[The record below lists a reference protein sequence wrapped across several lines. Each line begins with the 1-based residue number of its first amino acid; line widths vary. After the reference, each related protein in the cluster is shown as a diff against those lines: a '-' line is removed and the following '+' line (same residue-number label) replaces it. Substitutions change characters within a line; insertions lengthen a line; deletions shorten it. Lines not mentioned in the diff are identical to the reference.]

1 LPLRPSASARRPLSA
16 APLSRPSDATVDF
29 VTGPCPL
36 LSLAFRIGTS
46 AWEASR
52 TERPTHSILIANA
65 DGIRQTQNVSGVA
78 GASAVSRHLPR
89 AGARVS
95 ALRATLVKPGVAH
108 VGVAQDE
115 NECRR
120 IPRLGG
126 RARGAP

>member
-1 LPLRPSASARRPLSA
+1 MPLRPSASARRPLSA

-36 LSLAFRIGTS
+36 LSLAFRIGTL

-89 AGARVS
+89 AGAAQVS
-95 ALRATLVKPGVAH
+95 ALRATLVKRGVAH

-120 IPRLGG
+120 I
-126 RARGAP
+126 